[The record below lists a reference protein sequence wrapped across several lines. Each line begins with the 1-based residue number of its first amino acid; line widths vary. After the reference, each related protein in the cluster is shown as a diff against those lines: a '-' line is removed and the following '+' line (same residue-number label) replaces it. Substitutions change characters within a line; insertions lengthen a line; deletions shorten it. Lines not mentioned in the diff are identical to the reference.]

1 MKHSF
6 GRQVS
11 QASASCR
18 HRNGWPPSSFIQ
30 NLTHSFVIGIFEQ
43 DGENDEE
50 MQVMCIVDSDRYMID
65 KPAQEIDSELLKE
78 CIE

>member
-1 MKHSF
+1 
-6 GRQVS
+6 
-11 QASASCR
+11 
-18 HRNGWPPSSFIQ
+18 
-30 NLTHSFVIGIFEQ
+30 
-43 DGENDEE
+43 